1 MFLQSPID
9 DWLNRRTDDR
19 VEWHDDVDSKVF
31 IRNSVDEEPFK
42 NGPNPAILA
51 FLKMGQT
58 RPLCLFSFFSHEKY
72 STNDK
77 SVDCV
82 LGTQTQ
88 RGRMVS
94 ADESTELWWNLS
106 YEIAVKHLDKYYL
119 LLLGD
124 IRTKPLVEL
133 FQMYYIEPLFIEML
147 YIKCHLLENHLLFE
161 CL

>member
-1 MFLQSPID
+1 
-9 DWLNRRTDDR
+9 
-19 VEWHDDVDSKVF
+19 
-31 IRNSVDEEPFK
+31 
-42 NGPNPAILA
+42 
-51 FLKMGQT
+51 MGQT
-58 RPLCLFSFFSHEKY
+58 RPLCLFSFFSNEKY